1 VRNGVA
7 TLFVQVEPLARRRH
21 VEVTERRTRQDWARF
36 IKAMLDERCPPA
48 TKVRLVMANQNTHD
62 IASLYDT
69 FAPTEAR
76 RQAECLEIHYLP
88 KQGRW
93 LNRPAQLS
101 CVLAQE
107 TVIVTLFSFHMPI
120 RPTPGHA
127 L

>member
-1 VRNGVA
+1 
-7 TLFVQVEPLARRRH
+7 
-21 VEVTERRTRQDWARF
+21 
-36 IKAMLDERCPPA
+36 MLDERCPLA
-48 TKVRLVMANQNTHD
+48 TKVQLVMDNENAHD

-76 RQAECLEIHYLP
+76 RQAECLEIHYPP

-93 LNRPAQLS
+93 LNMAAQLS

-107 TVIVTLFSFHMPI
+107 TVIVTLFSSPMPI